1 MAIRRK
7 TVLYSVGAIALLG
20 IVLGGA
26 WTAYMWYIYWDDS
39 GLTKPVKDA
48 VFRAAK
54 TVKITP
60 LRDKLYMLQGDGG
73 NITALVG
80 DDGILIVDS
89 DEAWMA
95 PKIDAALKTLSDQ
108 PVRYVINTH
117 FHGDHR
123 GGNGYFRRQGA
134 EIIAHVKTLENM
146 KVDTYAP
153 AKPED
158 LPTITFEDEYHLPF
172 AGEDI
177 LIRYLPKAHTN
188 SDVFIYFPKA
198 NVLAAG
204 DVFSYGSFPFIS
216 TGTNGTIDAH
226 LAGQQELLALANEQ
240 TLIVPGHGALTD
252 KAGLAETNGRLGDI
266 RGNVAWLKRM
276 GVSRG
281 AARAFY
287 PTYPWRSDWRN
298 AYVTDKFFL
307 ALVYNTLPDRQ
318 PEE

>member
-1 MAIRRK
+1 MASARR
-7 TVLYSVGAIALLG
+7 TVLHWAGILALLG
-20 IVLGGA
+20 VLLGGA
-26 WTAYMWYIYWDDS
+26 WTAYMWHIYWNDS
-39 GLTKPVKDA
+39 GLTKPVKDEA
-48 VFRAAK
+48 FRAAK
-54 TVKITP
+54 SVEITP
-60 LRDKLYMLQGDGG
+60 LRGGLYMLQGDGG

-80 DDGILIVDS
+80 DEGVLIVDS

-134 EIIAHVKTLENM
+134 EIIAHTNTLANM
-146 KVDTYAP
+146 KADTYAP
-153 AKPED
+153 AAPED
-158 LPTITFEDEYHLPF
+158 LPTITFDEEYRLTF
-172 AGEDI
+172 AGEEV
-177 LIRYLPKAHTN
+177 LIRHLPNAHTN
-188 SDVFIYFPKA
+188 SDVFVYFPKA
-198 NVLAAG
+198 NALAAG

-240 TLIVPGHGALTD
+240 TQIVPGHGELTD

-266 RGNVAWLKRM
+266 RGNVAWLKKM
-276 GVSRG
+276 GVSRS

-287 PTYPWRSDWRN
+287 PTYPWPAEWRN

-307 ALVYNTLPDRQ
+307 ALVYNTLPDQQ

>member
-1 MAIRRK
+1 MASARRK
-7 TVLYSVGAIALLG
+7 ILHTVGIVALLG
-20 IVLGGA
+20 VLLGGA
-26 WTAYMWYIYWDDS
+26 WTAYIWHIYWNDS
-39 GLTKPVKDA
+39 GLTKPVKDEAFRESRTVA
-48 VFRAAK
+48 V
-54 TVKITP
+54 TP
-60 LRDKLYMLQGDGG
+60 LRDGLYMLQGDGG

-80 DDGILIVDS
+80 GEGILIVDS
-89 DEAWMA
+89 DEDWMA

-134 EIIAHVKTLENM
+134 EVIAHVKTLENM
-146 KVDTYAP
+146 KADTYAP

-158 LPTITFEDEYHLPF
+158 LPTITFEDEYRLSF

-177 LIRYLPKAHTN
+177 LIRHLPNAHTN
-188 SDVFIYFPKA
+188 SDVFIYFQQA

-216 TGTNGTIDAH
+216 TGTHGTIDAH
-226 LAGQQELLALANEQ
+226 LSGQQELLALVDKQ

-266 RGNVAWLKRM
+266 RGNVAWLKKM
-276 GVSRG
+276 GVSRS

-287 PTYPWRSDWRN
+287 PTYPWRADWRN

-307 ALVYNTLPDRQ
+307 ALVYNTLPDQQ